1 MPMQISL
8 RLILLT
14 SFILKA
20 NALQFILQ
28 AKSRKCFREDVPL
41 STETLLTYTVAQGLG
56 EMPVSLSVRDITGK
70 SILDRQA
77 IDHGVFT
84 FRSPDEIPTIDQK
97 SDWSLRDDYD
107 GTGDDAY
114 FRAIPGGAGDDRIPY
129 YFCFEH
135 SSSMRFPTF
144 HISGRPHQRRI
155 IFSIRSG
162 TDAKTLEYYDKLAK
176 EKHLTSTEEAFNIVE
191 DRVSE
196 IVRLVDEM
204 RERELRLDH
213 LNRRTQRVVTT
224 YSIITCICVA
234 IGAIYASFA
243 TFKHLARQ
251 KVI

>member
-1 MPMQISL
+1 MPTQITL
-8 RLILLT
+8 CLILV
-14 SFILKA
+14 SFVLEA
-20 NALQFILQ
+20 NALQFVLQ

-41 STETLLTYTVAQGLG
+41 STETMLTYTVAQGLG
-56 EMPVSLSVRDITGK
+56 EMPVSLSVRDISGK

-84 FRSPDEIPTIDQK
+84 FRSPDEIPAVNQK
-97 SDWSLRDDYD
+97 SDWSLRDDYE
-107 GTGDDAY
+107 GTDDDAY
-114 FRAIPGGAGDDRIPY
+114 FQAIPGGAGDDRIPY
-129 YFCFEH
+129 YFCFQH
-135 SSSMRFPTF
+135 LSSMHFPSF
-144 HISGRPHQRRI
+144 HFSGHPHQRRI
-155 IFSIRSG
+155 IFSVRSG
-162 TDAKTLEYYDKLAK
+162 ADAKTLEYYDKLAK

-213 LNRRTQRVVTT
+213 LNKRTQHAVTL
-224 YSIITCICVA
+224 YSTITCISVA
-234 IGAIYASFA
+234 VGAIYSSYA